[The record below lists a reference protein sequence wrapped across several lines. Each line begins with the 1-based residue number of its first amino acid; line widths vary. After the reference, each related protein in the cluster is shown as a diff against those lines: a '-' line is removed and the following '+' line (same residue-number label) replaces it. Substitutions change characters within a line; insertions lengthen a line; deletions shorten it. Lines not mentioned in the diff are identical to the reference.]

1 MMTYCKPLLVSLALL
16 TACDA
21 PSSNVG
27 DVPTT
32 TEGSTEGDTEG
43 QTDTGGAT
51 GTVDTGTGAAT
62 SVGAEETSAAT
73 ETAGSSGDTGDM
85 EGGCLDTSYDCFD
98 GLHEPLEC
106 GGSLVCDA
114 LEVNDPSLN
123 DFDPDPFAFVNPD
136 AATCILEGLA
146 AGTVGTYAIAVEPG
160 QQNSIAHHLEVLTDG
175 TLIIRSHE
183 QQDKTCSGHENRF
196 EPQPASYFEACAAE
210 TDEALVLECLLGA
223 GDSVP
228 CVDQGFECPA

>member
-1 MMTYCKPLLVSLALL
+1 MMTYCKPLLVSLVLS
-16 TACDA
+16 TACDP
-21 PSSNVG
+21 PSNNVG

-32 TEGSTEGDTEG
+32 TEGSTEGDTDHD
-43 QTDTGGAT
+43 TDTGAAT
-51 GTVDTGTGAAT
+51 GSVDTGTGTAT
-62 SVGAEETSAAT
+62 SVGAET
-73 ETAGSSGDTGDM
+73 ETAGSSESTGDM
-85 EGGCLDTSYDCFD
+85 EGSCLDTSYDCFD

-106 GGSLVCDA
+106 GGSLVCDV

-160 QQNSIAHHLEVLTDG
+160 QQYSVAHRLEVLTDG
-175 TLIIRSHE
+175 TLIIRRQE
-183 QQDKTCSGHENRF
+183 QEDKTCSGHENRF
-196 EPQPASYFEACAAE
+196 EAQPASYFEACAAE

-228 CVDQGFECPA
+228 CVDPGFECPA